1 MPLGLIGRAA
11 LQTFQPGDLVALRR
25 NEPLQIGQLAQQFH
39 QQSFQLGTWQIG
51 QTGGRRHATSESYSP
66 AFDKPKKPE
75 LPGVMP
81 RLPDYDA
88 VRAALTLA
96 WSNGPV
102 EGQINRLKTL
112 KRQMYGRANLDLLER
127 RFLLAA

>member
-1 MPLGLIGRAA
+1 MASQAENALIGRAA
-11 LQTFQPGDLVALRR
+11 LQTFQPGDLVALRC

-81 RLPDYDA
+81 RLLRELVTCLDC
-88 VRAALTLA
+88 RIFAALKA
-96 WSNGPV
+96 VCPMVCQPGAKGPK
-102 EGQINRLKTL
+102 L
-112 KRQMYGRANLDLLER
+112 
-127 RFLLAA
+127 